1 MSAISDKYAALGGA
15 GSFLGAATTA
25 ETVCPDGVGHYQHFN
40 GGSIYWSPS
49 TGAHEVHGLIRA
61 KWAKLG
67 WEKSPLGYP
76 TSDESNSPTGHG
88 RYSLFQNGA
97 ILWHTGAAEAF
108 ESHGAIRAHWGVFN
122 YENGFLGF
130 PLTDETKTPD
140 TVGRFNHFEGGSI
153 YWKPSIGAHE
163 VHGAIRAYW
172 AAHGWERN
180 AALGYPISD
189 EQPHGSDR
197 FSDFENGVLFWHQ
210 SSGATNELV
219 PTPLLGATKT
229 HDEMQALLGQKIGDQ
244 LKAANSRVYLEDGP
258 RIESIT
264 DYGFDGSNV
273 HNRQYVMY
281 TKIGYDV
288 SGLPDP
294 ESDITLTI
302 RVELDRGKSAVTATI
317 TQWNVHTNVPWP
329 TSWGQSASGI
339 NDQLKAHLDP
349 LLGVAQVVQAVPA
362 NSLGLILAMKVMP
375 NGDFNTYIQL

>member
-15 GSFLGAATTA
+15 GSFLGAATTG
-25 ETVCPDGVGHYQHFN
+25 ELVCPDGVGHYQHFN

-76 TSDESNSPTGHG
+76 TSDETNSPSGHG
-88 RYSLFQNGA
+88 RYSAFQGGA

-108 ESHGAIRAHWGVFN
+108 ESHGEIRSHWGVFN

-163 VHGAIRAYW
+163 VHGDIRAYW

-189 EQPHGSDR
+189 EQPHGDDR
-197 FSDFENGVLFWHQ
+197 FSDFENGVLFWHK
-210 SSGATNELV
+210 SNSTTNELV
-219 PTPLLGATKT
+219 PTPLLGATKS
-229 HDEMQALLGQKIGDQ
+229 HAEMQSLLASKIGDQ

-264 DYGFDGSNV
+264 DYGFDGTKV

-281 TKIGYDV
+281 TKIGYSV

-294 ESDITLTI
+294 ESEITLTI
-302 RVELDRGKSAVTATI
+302 RVELDRAKSAVTATI

-329 TSWGQSASGI
+329 TSWGESAGDI
-339 NDQLKAHLDP
+339 NSQLKAHLDP
-349 LLGVAQVVQAVPA
+349 LVGVSQVVQAVPGG
-362 NSLGLILAMKVMP
+362 SLGLILSMKVMP